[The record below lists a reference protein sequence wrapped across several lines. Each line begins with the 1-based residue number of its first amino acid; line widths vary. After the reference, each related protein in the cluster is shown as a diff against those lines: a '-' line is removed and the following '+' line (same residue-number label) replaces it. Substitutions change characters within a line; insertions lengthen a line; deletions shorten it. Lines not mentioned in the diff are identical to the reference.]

1 MDGQHESPRLLRYER
16 LIPDSVGIAMRCT
29 DATDFLS
36 WVLEHL
42 PAYAAFNSP
51 LHDSPTL
58 TRALAFAWTRAVWN
72 GLPLNSMGVKPLPM
86 HTPRH
91 NDSCPCGSGKKFSSC
106 CLPLPAVPT
115 LTTDAL
121 WPHVLA
127 NMTAADRETIL
138 GGNRISRTVLIELAA
153 HLLEQNRSE
162 EAVAALEPRLTH
174 PERYNDEDAAIL
186 LDLLCDAYGTSPKG
200 TRGKLKILEMTVAR
214 APSSAL
220 RAEAW
225 QRLASIYMDGGDPRK
240 AWDAF
245 ASAQKDNPQA
255 ETLGVL
261 EVELLTAEHRPEEAH
276 ERAKFW
282 LERLQRTGAQLD
294 DPRIEFLSRMAL
306 GPDGRGL
313 SVPLRAVSQ
322 GLRSWLERVK
332 TRAVP
337 RYTLRS
343 GTSSQVLT
351 PPPSL
356 ALIEK
361 DWHEVFPLEKPFST
375 QDQLFS
381 GVDVWDETSQLRW
394 CSFLRDHDECFDSL
408 DILDDLAT
416 AIGRH
421 PHTGSREVESQLL
434 TIVLDRNEAIL
445 ERVCEHLGVG
455 TLSWTQPEN
464 RAALRGLMRLLQTH
478 TARHEQELVESLG
491 TRMLKLNPT
500 DDHGV
505 RALLRQ
511 TGH

>member
-16 LIPDSVGIAMRCT
+16 LIPDSVGIAMRCA

-72 GLPLNSMGVKPLPM
+72 GLPVNSMGVKPLPM

-121 WPHVLA
+121 WPYVLA
-127 NMTAADRETIL
+127 NMAPADRDALL
-138 GGNRISRTVLIELAA
+138 GSNRISRAVLIELAA

-162 EAVAALEPRLTH
+162 EAIAALEPRLTQ

-186 LDLLCDAYGTSPKG
+186 LDLLCDAYGTSPQG
-200 TRGKLKILEMTVAR
+200 TRSKLKILEVTVAR

-225 QRLASIYMDGGDPRK
+225 QRLASIYMDGADPQK
-240 AWDAF
+240 AWEAF
-245 ASAQKDNPQA
+245 VCAQKDNPQA
-255 ETLGVL
+255 ETLGIL
-261 EVELLTAEHRPEEAH
+261 EVELLTAEHRQEEAR
-276 ERAKFW
+276 ERAQFW
-282 LERLQRTGAQLD
+282 LERLQRTGTQLD
-294 DPRIEFLSRMAL
+294 DPRIEFLTRMAL

-322 GLRSWLERVK
+322 GLRSWLARVK
-332 TRAVP
+332 ERAVP
-337 RYTLRS
+337 VYTLRS
-343 GTSSQVLT
+343 ADDTAILV
-351 PPPSL
+351 PPASVV
-356 ALIEK
+356 AVERQ
-361 DWHEVFPLEKPFST
+361 WHERFPLAKPFAT

-381 GVDVWDETSQLRW
+381 GVDVWDEASQLRW
-394 CSFLRDHDECFDSL
+394 CAFLRDHDECFDSI

-421 PHTGSREVESQLL
+421 PHSGSREVESQLL
-434 TIVLDRNEAIL
+434 TIVLDRNAAIV
-445 ERVCEHLGVG
+445 ERVCERLDGA
-455 TLSWTQPEN
+455 TLSWAQPEN
-464 RAALRGLMRLLQTH
+464 RVALRGLMRLLQSH
-478 TARHEQELVESLG
+478 TARHERDLVESLG
-491 TRMLKLNPT
+491 TRMLKLNPA
-500 DDHGV
+500 DDQGV

-511 TGH
+511 IGH

>member
-16 LIPDSVGIAMRCT
+16 LIPDSVGIAMRCA

-72 GLPLNSMGVKPLPM
+72 GLPVNSTGVKPLPM

-121 WPHVLA
+121 WPYVLA
-127 NMTAADRETIL
+127 NMAPADRDALL
-138 GGNRISRTVLIELAA
+138 GGNRISRAVLIELAA
-153 HLLEQNRSE
+153 HLLEQNRRE
-162 EAVAALEPRLTH
+162 EAIAALEPRVTQ

-186 LDLLCDAYGTSPKG
+186 LDLLCDAYGTSPQG
-200 TRGKLKILEMTVAR
+200 TRSKLKILEVTVAR

-225 QRLASIYMDGGDPRK
+225 QRLASIYMDGADPQK

-245 ASAQKDNPQA
+245 GCAQKDNPQA
-255 ETLGVL
+255 ETLGIL
-261 EVELLTAEHRPEEAH
+261 EVELLTAEQRREEAR

-282 LERLQRTGAQLD
+282 LERLQRTGTQLD
-294 DPRIEFLSRMAL
+294 DPRIEFLTRMAL

-313 SVPLRAVSQ
+313 SVPARAVSQ
-322 GLRSWLERVK
+322 GLGSWLERVK
-332 TRAVP
+332 ARAVP
-337 RYTLRS
+337 RYTVRS
-343 GTSSQVLT
+343 GEGTAVLV
-351 PPPSL
+351 PPASL
-356 ALIEK
+356 AAIEK
-361 DWHEVFPLEKPFST
+361 QWHEILPLEKPFST

-381 GVDVWDETSQLRW
+381 GVDVWDEASQLRW
-394 CSFLRDHDECFDSL
+394 RAFLRDHDACFDSI

-421 PHTGSREVESQLL
+421 PHSGSREVESQLL
-434 TIVLDRNEAIL
+434 TIVLDRNAAIL
-445 ERVCEHLGVG
+445 EHVCEHLNGA
-455 TLSWTQPEN
+455 TLSWAQPEN
-464 RAALRGLMRLLQTH
+464 RAALRGLMRLLQSH
-478 TARHEQELVESLG
+478 RARHERDLVESLG
-491 TRMLKLNPT
+491 ARMLKLNPG

-511 TGH
+511 IGH